1 MKRVLFL
8 FVAALSLFTLLCAP
22 ATAARDP
29 LTDEEIDQLRETAQM
44 PNKRIELFIKFVS
57 ARILAIQQVQSDP
70 KLTDRPKQVHDLL
83 EDFNYLTDQ
92 LDDNLDM
99 YSRQKA
105 DFRKSLKKAIEAY
118 SDWQVKLR
126 TLKETS
132 KPEELKQYSFSLE
145 TATENVNAG
154 ADTTRELLAEQEE
167 AHKKKG
173 KSDKDDKVDEKKSAD
188 R

>member
-1 MKRVLFL
+1 MKHI
-8 FVAALSLFTLLCAP
+8 FVVIAAALLLCAP
-22 ATAARDP
+22 AFAGRDP

-44 PNKRIELFIKFVS
+44 PNKRIELFVKFIN
-57 ARILAIQQVQSDP
+57 ARMLAIQQVQSDP
-70 KLTDRPKQVHDLL
+70 KLTDRPKQIHDLL

-118 SDWQVKLR
+118 SDWQLKLR
-126 TLKETS
+126 TLKETA
-132 KPEELKQYSFSLE
+132 KPEELKQFSFSLE
-145 TATENVNAG
+145 TAVENVNAG
-154 ADTTRELLAEQEE
+154 ADTTREMLAEQEA

-173 KSDKDDKVDEKKSAD
+173 KDDKDDKDEEKKPAN

>member
-1 MKRVLFL
+1 MKRVLVL
-8 FVAALSLFTLLCAP
+8 IAAALMLATP
-22 ATAARDP
+22 AFAGRDP

-44 PNKRIELFIKFVS
+44 PNKRIELFIKFIN
-57 ARILAIQQVQSDP
+57 ARVLAMQQVQSDP
-70 KLTDRPKQVHDLL
+70 KLTDRPKQIHDLL

-118 SDWQVKLR
+118 SDWQLKLR
-126 TLKETS
+126 TLKETA
-132 KPEELKQYSFSLE
+132 KPEELKQFSFSLE
-145 TATENVNAG
+145 TAVENVNAG
-154 ADTTRELLAEQEE
+154 ADTTREMLAEQEA

-173 KSDKDDKVDEKKSAD
+173 KDDKEDKDEEKKPAN

>member
-1 MKRVLFL
+1 MKRVLAL
-8 FVAALSLFTLLCAP
+8 FAAMLMLCAP
-22 ATAARDP
+22 AFAGRDP
-29 LTDEEIDQLRETAQM
+29 LTDEEVDQLRETAQM
-44 PNKRIELFIKFVS
+44 PNKRIELFIKFIT
-57 ARILAIQQVQSDP
+57 ARMLAIQQVGADP
-70 KLTDRPKQVHDLL
+70 KLTDRPKQIHDLL

-126 TLKETS
+126 TLKETT
-132 KPEELKQYSFSLE
+132 KPDELKEFSFSLE
-145 TATENVNAG
+145 TAVENVNAG
-154 ADTTRELLAEQEE
+154 ADTTRELLAEQE
-167 AHKKKG
+167 AARKKKG
-173 KSDKDDKVDEKKSAD
+173 KDDKDKDDKDDEKKSAD

>member
-1 MKRVLFL
+1 MKHI
-8 FVAALSLFTLLCAP
+8 FVVIAAALLLGAP
-22 ATAARDP
+22 AFAGRDP

-44 PNKRIELFIKFVS
+44 PNKRIELFVKFIN
-57 ARILAIQQVQSDP
+57 ARMLAIQQVQSDP
-70 KLTDRPKQVHDLL
+70 KLTDRPKQIHDLL

-118 SDWQVKLR
+118 SDWQLKLR
-126 TLKETS
+126 TLKETA
-132 KPEELKQYSFSLE
+132 KPEELKQFSFSLE
-145 TATENVNAG
+145 TAVENVNAG
-154 ADTTRELLAEQEE
+154 ADTTREMLAEQEA

-173 KSDKDDKVDEKKSAD
+173 KDDKDDKDEEKKPAN

>member
-1 MKRVLFL
+1 MKRVLVL
-8 FVAALSLFTLLCAP
+8 IAAALMLCTP
-22 ATAARDP
+22 AVAGRDP

-44 PNKRIELFIKFVS
+44 PNKRIELFIKFIN

-70 KLTDRPKQVHDLL
+70 KLTDRPKQIHDLL

-92 LDDNLDM
+92 LDDNFDM
-99 YSRQKA
+99 FSRQKA

-118 SDWQVKLR
+118 SDWQLKLR

-132 KPEELKQYSFSLE
+132 KPEELQQFSFSLE
-145 TATENVNAG
+145 TAVENVNAG
-154 ADTTRELLAEQEE
+154 ADTTREMLAEQEA

-173 KSDKDDKVDEKKSAD
+173 KDDKDDKDEEKKPAN

>member
-1 MKRVLFL
+1 MKRIL
-8 FVAALSLFTLLCAP
+8 ALLATALLLSAP
-22 ATAARDP
+22 ALAARDP
-29 LTDEEIDQLRETAQM
+29 LTDQEIDQLREAAQM
-44 PNKRIELFIKFVS
+44 PNKRVELFLKFIS
-57 ARILAIQQVQSDP
+57 ARMLAIQQVQSDP
-70 KLTDRPKQVHDLL
+70 KLTDRPKQIHDLL

-105 DFRKSLKKAIEAY
+105 DFRKALKEAIEAY

-145 TATENVNAG
+145 TAVENVNAG
-154 ADTTRELLAEQEE
+154 ADTSRELLAEQE
-167 AHKKKG
+167 AARKKKG
-173 KSDKDDKVDEKKSAD
+173 KNDKDDKEEEKKSAD